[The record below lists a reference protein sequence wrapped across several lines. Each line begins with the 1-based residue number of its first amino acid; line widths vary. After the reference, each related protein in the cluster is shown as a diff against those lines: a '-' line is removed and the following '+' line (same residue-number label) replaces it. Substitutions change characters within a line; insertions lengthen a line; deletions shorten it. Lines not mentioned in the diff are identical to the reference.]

1 MEAVTQD
8 QRNAIDAGAQ
18 LVEQMD
24 RRKMDIA
31 EAFAYGLDKG
41 LELAGSLAIGQA
53 GKEET
58 DAGDQKVRGTARE
71 EEA

>member
-24 RRKMDIA
+24 RRKTDIA

-41 LELAGSLAIGQA
+41 LELAGSLAIGQT

-58 DAGDQKVRGTARE
+58 DAGDKKVRGTARE